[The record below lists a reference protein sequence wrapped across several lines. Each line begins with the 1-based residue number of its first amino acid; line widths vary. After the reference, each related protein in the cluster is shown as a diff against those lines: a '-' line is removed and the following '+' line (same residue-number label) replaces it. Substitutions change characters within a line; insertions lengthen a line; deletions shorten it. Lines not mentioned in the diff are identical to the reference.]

1 MGSGLFGDEILTER
15 KKGALLLLSAYMLWG
30 VLPIYWKALFSLD
43 PVEILAHR
51 ILWSMVIAFITVA
64 AQKKFRQTAEIIL
77 HDHKTMLALSAA
89 SLMITFN
96 WGLFIWAVN
105 NGMILAT
112 SLGYF
117 INPLMSIVF
126 GMVFFH
132 EKLSRP
138 QRFAII
144 LAVTGV
150 CSEIVSVGRLPYVSL
165 ALALSF
171 GSYGVIKKLV
181 KAEAMVGLFI
191 ETLVGAP
198 FALFWL
204 IHAQQSGTAHFPY
217 NIFILLLLIGTGVVT
232 NIPLAFFAY
241 ALRRIPLTMAGFIQ
255 YASPTLTFIIGIFV
269 YGEKLAFSRIITFAF
284 IWTALAIYTADTFL
298 RREQRS

>member
-1 MGSGLFGDEILTER
+1 MTER
-15 KKGALLLLSAYMLWG
+15 KRGALLLLTAYILWG
-30 VLPIYWKALFSLD
+30 VLPIYWKALSRLD
-43 PVEILAHR
+43 PIEILAHR
-51 ILWSMVIAFITVA
+51 IVWSMVIAFIAVA
-64 AQKKFRQTAEIIL
+64 AQKKLRQAAEIIL
-77 HDHKTMLALSAA
+77 HDHKTMLALSVA

-126 GMVFFH
+126 GMFFFH

-138 QRFAII
+138 QRFAIV
-144 LAVTGV
+144 LAIIGV
-150 CSEIVSVGRLPYVSL
+150 CSEVISVGRLPYVSL

-191 ETLVGAP
+191 ETLVATP
-198 FALFWL
+198 FTLFWL
-204 IHAQQSGTAHFPY
+204 IHAQQSGNADFPY
-217 NIFILLLLIGTGVVT
+217 GVFILLLLIGTGVVT
-232 NIPLAFFAY
+232 NTPLALFAY

-284 IWTALAIYTADTFL
+284 IWTALAIYTADTVL
-298 RREQRS
+298 RKDSLR

>member
-181 KAEAMVGLFI
+181 KAEAMVGYLRLWR
-191 ETLVGAP
+191 ETRIFKNYHLCFHLDSPCDIYCGY
-198 FALFWL
+198 FS
-204 IHAQQSGTAHFPY
+204 AQRT
-217 NIFILLLLIGTGVVT
+217 
-232 NIPLAFFAY
+232 
-241 ALRRIPLTMAGFIQ
+241 
-255 YASPTLTFIIGIFV
+255 
-269 YGEKLAFSRIITFAF
+269 EKLTPRLQLTCF
-284 IWTALAIYTADTFL
+284 IFLIRWRWLRLCLCCGKISALA
-298 RREQRS
+298 